1 MQMTAAKANQLAMQR
16 SNRFAILQVI
26 KCPELTIAVTTM
38 EQMLTET
45 KEPVEEK
52 RTPIVIKSER
62 ISLGY
67 PGKDSYYYET
77 KEEALVAMNPKTGAQ
92 QLIDETIK

>member
-1 MQMTAAKANQLAMQR
+1 
-16 SNRFAILQVI
+16 
-26 KCPELTIAVTTM
+26 
-38 EQMLTET
+38 MLTET

-92 QLIDETIK
+92 QLIDETIKWAMIKVAFEKALQGGRRGLDELDRKLQNL